1 MLVFTSTPVIR
12 PVLAT
17 THALATTQ
25 ARSATPVMGVVE
37 TIASPLTKME
47 SPAVAQAGGS
57 PLDGLP
63 LEVQLLFGTIVF
75 VGIAGLA
82 KSSGVDVVALAQS
95 IIKFVSS
102 LIANLTGNG
111 STAGL
116 EQPPV
121 GSAAGDEPMAASP
134 VAASEDESDLS
145 QGEKER
151 KYFSILA
158 EEQAQKRGGTK
169 TKRKKIKKAKK

>member
-1 MLVFTSTPVIR
+1 MQLFTPTPVIR

-121 GSAAGDEPMAASP
+121 SSAGDEPMAASP
-134 VAASEDESDLS
+134 AAATEDESDLS

-169 TKRKKIKKAKK
+169 TKRKKMKKAKK